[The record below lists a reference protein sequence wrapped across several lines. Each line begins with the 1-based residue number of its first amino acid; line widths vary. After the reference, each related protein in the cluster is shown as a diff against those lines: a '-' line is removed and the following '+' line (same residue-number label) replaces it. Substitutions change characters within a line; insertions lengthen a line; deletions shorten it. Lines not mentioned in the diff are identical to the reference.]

1 MPGAIAGAPKPPRGR
16 RAPLM
21 ILAVMLVFALG
32 GSAWLTLKLFTSN
45 DDTVTGVE
53 LSSRRS
59 PLKTVRAERVAEPAP
74 AITPTDSSLTL
85 QPPPAAE
92 APSLLTPPPAAD
104 PVTADPPSPPRV
116 AEKAEPPALPPISP
130 EPENTAAMS
139 PPPTVAPPPPPIAKA
154 EPPPPPA
161 MAKAEAPK
169 PAMASA
175 PPPVKTSKPVR
186 TAART
191 GGGTYRIQLSSL
203 PTEASAKKAQ
213 RRLTRRFGSILG
225 DATLQIQ
232 AADLGSKGTVYRIRS
247 APVFSIADAKR
258 ACKLLVAKRQGCF
271 VSGRR

>member
-1 MPGAIAGAPKPPRGR
+1 MPNAIAGAPKPPRGR

-32 GSAWLTLKLFTSN
+32 GSAWLTVKLFTRS

-53 LSSRRS
+53 LSSRKS
-59 PLKTVRAERVAEPAP
+59 PLRTVRAERAIEPAP
-74 AITPTDSSLTL
+74 AITPTDSSPTL
-85 QPPPAAE
+85 QLPPAAE

-104 PVTADPPSPPRV
+104 PVTNDPPAPSRV

-130 EPENTAAMS
+130 ERGNSAAPS
-139 PPPTVAPPPPPIAKA
+139 PPPAITPPPLAKA
-154 EPPPPPA
+154 EPPPPPVI
-161 MAKAEAPK
+161 AKAETPK
-169 PAMASA
+169 PLMARA
-175 PPPVKTSKPVR
+175 PPPAKSAKPVR

-213 RRLTRRFGSILG
+213 RRLTRRFGRILG
-225 DATLQIQ
+225 DATLQIR
-232 AADLGSKGTVYRIRS
+232 AADLGRKGTVYRIRS
-247 APVFSIADAKR
+247 APVFSMTEAKKT
-258 ACKLLVAKRQGCF
+258 CKLLVAKKQGCF